1 MIFKSCFVVLTI
13 TTHISMI
20 FKKIIDMCVVIVRT
34 FLEAV
39 LWLTKRLM
47 HIALG
52 QVLTFWKVCRFVI

>member
-1 MIFKSCFVVLTI
+1 
-13 TTHISMI
+13 
-20 FKKIIDMCVVIVRT
+20 MCVVIVRT